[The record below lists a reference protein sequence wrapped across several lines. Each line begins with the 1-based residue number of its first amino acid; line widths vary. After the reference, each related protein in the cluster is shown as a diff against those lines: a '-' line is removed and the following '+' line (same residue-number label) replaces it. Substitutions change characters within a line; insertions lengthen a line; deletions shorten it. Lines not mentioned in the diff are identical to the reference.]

1 MPRFLLQRL
10 GRLNTK
16 IELLFQNF
24 AINDFEHY
32 RALKAAFLTMSYPDL
47 TAEELVETTE
57 ELLEALSSDGSDGD
71 DLGFDLTAIEESL
84 DKIADDVA
92 EAEAVESNGET
103 TEEEEP
109 SGAHKQ
115 STYLGVT
122 VFWVALYVMRHVF

>member
-1 MPRFLLQRL
+1 M
-10 GRLNTK
+10 
-16 IELLFQNF
+16 
-24 AINDFEHY
+24 NDFEHY
-32 RALKAAFLTMSYPDL
+32 IAINAAFLTMSYPDL

-57 ELLEALSSDGSDGD
+57 ELLEALSSDGSDSD

-92 EAEAVESNGET
+92 EAEAVESNEET
-103 TEEEEP
+103 TEEEEES